1 MFQWLRN
8 HLLMQ
13 GMWVRSLVRE
23 LRSHLLWGNQTQV
36 PQLESW
42 HDALKSQHRQKNKTK
57 QPKKQNQKTII
68 PGLM

>member
-13 GMWVRSLVRE
+13 GMWVQSLVRE

-36 PQLESW
+36 P
-42 HDALKSQHRQKNKTK
+42 H
-57 QPKKQNQKTII
+57 
-68 PGLM
+68 